1 VACNLCGGD
10 ESDAVPVE
18 GGARFVRCRRCGLVC
33 LESRPSDATLRELY
47 AGYHLRDGK
56 TGDSWALFMR
66 DVFRETA
73 GLLGRPARGAG
84 TGRLLDVGCGFG
96 DFVALM
102 RERGWRAEGV
112 DPSPVVTA
120 AAARR
125 GLPVRTGTLEDFDAP
140 PASFEAITMFY
151 VLEHLA
157 DPMGALRKA
166 YRLLSP
172 GGTLLVRVPDT
183 TPVVRLLSL
192 VGTGAS
198 LYDPPFHLYDFPP
211 PVLRRM
217 LGEAGLVNVRTFPG
231 RPTRP
236 AGRVPLAA
244 TLFFGALARGC
255 YAASGGRFLLP
266 GVSKTTVA
274 MKPASKEGAGG

>member
-1 VACNLCGGD
+1 MTCNLCGGG
-10 ESDAVPVE
+10 ESDTVSAE
-18 GGARFVRCRRCGLVC
+18 SGARFVRCRRCGLVR
-33 LESRPSDATLRELY
+33 LESPPAEAALRDLY
-47 AGYHLRDGK
+47 AGYHQRDGK
-56 TGDSWALFMR
+56 TGDSWSEFMR

-73 GLLGRPARGAG
+73 DLLGRPSQGAG
-84 TGRLLDVGCGFG
+84 AGRLLDVGCGFG

-120 AAARR
+120 AAAGR
-125 GLPVRTGTLEDFDAP
+125 GLPVRAGTLEDFDAP
-140 PASFEAITMFY
+140 AGSFEAVTMFY

-157 DPMGALRKA
+157 DPMGSLRKA
-166 YRLLSP
+166 FRLLSP

-211 PVLRRM
+211 SVLRRM
-217 LGEAGLVNVRTFPG
+217 LEEAGLVDVRTFPG
-231 RPTRP
+231 RTTRP
-236 AGRVPLAA
+236 ARRLPLAA

-255 YAASGGRFLLP
+255 HAASGGRFLLP

-274 MKPASKEGAGG
+274 VKPAGRTEADR